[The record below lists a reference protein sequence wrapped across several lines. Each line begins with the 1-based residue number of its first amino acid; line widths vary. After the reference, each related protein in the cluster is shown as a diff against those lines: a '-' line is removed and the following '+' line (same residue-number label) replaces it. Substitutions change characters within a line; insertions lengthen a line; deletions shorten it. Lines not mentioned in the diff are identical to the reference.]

1 MSCFLAECLVVKI
14 QPATTRIQGLLT
26 IKAAEA
32 FPLYRWTPVSTCKA
46 SGLASGSSTAREV
59 WNSTGQEIFYAFWGK
74 GVPDNEKNN
83 EHCLQMMSSRNHGR
97 WNDLTCDGLSW
108 SEQFTFC
115 ENVGC

>member
-26 IKAAEA
+26 VKAAEA
-32 FPLYRWTPVSTCKA
+32 FLLYRWTPVSTCKA

-83 EHCLQMMSSRNHGR
+83 EHCLKVYDALKRSKFGDYH
-97 WNDLTCDGLSW
+97 LTYLKCDVLLLADV
-108 SEQFTFC
+108 F
-115 ENVGC
+115 